1 MVQTGSR
8 AIRKQAA
15 FDSMSSQHD
24 NSSEGQPVKD
34 GSPSVGGKASAAESG
49 LCTFFTVVIPVFNEE
64 HNLAE
69 LHRRL
74 TTVLGELSQPYE
86 LLFIDDGS
94 TDRSFEILEGLHKHD
109 PCVRV
114 LSFSRN
120 FGHHLAVTAG
130 MDAADGEV
138 IVLMDAD
145 LQDLPEEIPA
155 LYEKLQ
161 EGYDVVYGIRTQKKH
176 TLFKRATSAV
186 FFALMRRMVEGFD
199 INSGV
204 FRIARRSVID
214 TVKQCRETDRLV
226 VGLLSWAGFK
236 QVGLPV
242 QHGQRFAGETKY
254 TLGKQVRLA
263 LTTIVAFTDV
273 PLRAVMLLGLTVS
286 LVSFLFAAVV
296 IARKCIW
303 GLGEIGWPSLMVVI
317 LFLGGLQ
324 LLCLGIL
331 GEYISRALT
340 EARRRP
346 IYVVARRLERRRK

>member
-1 MVQTGSR
+1 MGG
-8 AIRKQAA
+8 
-15 FDSMSSQHD
+15 QHD
-24 NSSEGQPVKD
+24 NA
-34 GSPSVGGKASAAESG
+34 SPGKSANRGAPSSVGEPLAAQSG
-49 LCTFFTVVIPVFNEE
+49 RPTFFTVILPVFNEE

-74 TTVLGELSQPYE
+74 TAVFAELSQPYA
-86 LLFIDDGS
+86 LVFVDDGS
-94 TDRSFEILEGLHKHD
+94 TDRSLEVLEGLHQHD

-120 FGHHLAVTAG
+120 FGHHLALTAG

-155 LYEKLQ
+155 LYEKLK
-161 EGYDVVYGIRTQKKH
+161 EGYDVVYGIRTHKKH
-176 TLFKRATSAV
+176 SLFKRATSAV
-186 FFALMRRMVEGFD
+186 FFALMGRMVDGFV

-204 FRIARRSVID
+204 FRIARRNVID

-236 QVGLPV
+236 QAGLPV
-242 QHGQRFAGETKY
+242 RHGERFAGETKY
-254 TLGKQVRLA
+254 TLGKQIRLA
-263 LTTIVAFTDV
+263 LTTLVAFTEL
-273 PLRAVMLLGLTVS
+273 PLRAVTLLGLFIS
-286 LVSFLFAAVV
+286 LVSFSFAAVV

-303 GLGEIGWPSLMVVI
+303 GLGEVGWPSLMVVI

-324 LLCLGIL
+324 LLSLGIL
-331 GEYISRALT
+331 GEYTGRALT

-346 IYVVARRLERRRK
+346 RYVIARRLERRRNR